1 MLAETPEPEAMEAA
15 AVTKFSE
22 YLTEQGF
29 YFANIADP
37 NKTLFGANVPQSKK
51 SKRIKDPSESDE
63 KNSAPP
69 KVLAAAKNEKLT
81 NYFQLVNAIQ

>member
-1 MLAETPEPEAMEAA
+1 MLAATLGPEAMEAA
-15 AVTKFSE
+15 VASKFSE

-51 SKRIKDPSESDE
+51 SKRIKDPSESDT